1 MREWLLVL
9 APVAV
14 IGYFIMFPDQYA
26 AAVVWAERFVR

>member
-14 IGYFIMFPDQYA
+14 VGYFIMFPDQYGA
-26 AAVVWAERFVR
+26 FVYWAERLVR